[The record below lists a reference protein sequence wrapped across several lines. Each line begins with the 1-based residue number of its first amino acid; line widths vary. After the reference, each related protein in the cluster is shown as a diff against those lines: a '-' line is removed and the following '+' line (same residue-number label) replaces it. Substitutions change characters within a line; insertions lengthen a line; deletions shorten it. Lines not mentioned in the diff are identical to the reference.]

1 MFISKQYEM
10 KLKTLILMLAICLP
24 AIAQEQKEFR
34 INKNLT
40 IYNDVM
46 RQLDLNYV
54 DTLNYDQMVKTSI
67 DAMLGKLDPY
77 TVYLPED
84 KTEDLQFMTTG
95 AYGGIGAVIS
105 QRNGKSYITD
115 PYEGMPAQRND
126 VRAGDIILE
135 IDGKSTKGKTLN
147 EVSNMLRG
155 KPHDKIRLKLERYG
169 EKKPIIREFERETIQ
184 INPVGYAGIVANGTG
199 YVQLNEFTDKAATEF
214 KAAVNRMV
222 KSDSISALVI
232 DLRDNGGGIIDEAIK
247 IVGYFVPKGTEVVS
261 TKGKI
266 TSTERVYKT
275 TTEPIY
281 PDMKLAVLTN
291 RASASAS
298 EIVAGAMQDLD
309 RAVLIGERTF
319 GKGLV
324 QNIRPIS
331 YDGHLKITTAKYY
344 IPSGRC
350 IQAIDYSH
358 RNEDGSVG
366 RVPDSLTH
374 VFHTKN
380 GRIVRDGGGISPDI
394 DIKPKEGINITYYIY
409 IQNMHFDF
417 ATKYAAEHPTIAP
430 PDKFSISQEDY
441 KAFEDFL
448 EEKKFHYTTE
458 TEKFYGQLLE
468 LASYEGL
475 DSIARPEFEAL
486 KQKLTPDISQAL
498 VTYKDDITD
507 LLNMEIIKRYYFQK
521 GEVQYSLRHDKELQK
536 AREILNDDT
545 QLNELLGKKQ

>member
-1 MFISKQYEM
+1 M
-10 KLKTLILMLAICLP
+10 KLKTLILMLAITLP

-54 DTLNYDQMVKTSI
+54 DTLNYDQLVKMSI

-126 VRAGDIILE
+126 VRAGDMILE
-135 IDGKSTKGKTLN
+135 IDGKTTKGRTLN

-184 INPVGYAGIVANGTG
+184 INPIGYAGIVSDGIG
-199 YVQLNEFTDKAATEF
+199 YVLLNEFTDKAATEF
-214 KAAVNRMV
+214 KAAVNQLV
-222 KSDSISALVI
+222 KSDSIRALII

-261 TKGKI
+261 TKGKLA
-266 TSTERVYKT
+266 STERVYKT

-366 RVPDSLTH
+366 RVLDSLTH

-417 ATKYAAEHPTIAP
+417 ATKYVAEHPTIAP

-448 EEKKFHYTTE
+448 AEKDFHYTTE
-458 TEKFYGQLLE
+458 TEKFYEQLLE

-536 AREILNDDT
+536 AKEILNDDT

>member
-1 MFISKQYEM
+1 M

-394 DIKPKEGINITYYIY
+394 DIKPQEGINITYYIY

-417 ATKYAAEHPTIAP
+417 ATKYVAEHPTIAP

-448 EEKKFHYTTE
+448 EEKDFHYTTE
-458 TEKFYGQLLE
+458 TEKFYEQLLE

-475 DSIARPEFEAL
+475 DSIAKPEFEAL

>member
-1 MFISKQYEM
+1 
-10 KLKTLILMLAICLP
+10 MLAISLP

-54 DTLNYDQMVKTSI
+54 DTLNYDQLVKMSI
-67 DAMLGKLDPY
+67 DAMLSKLDPY

-135 IDGKSTKGKTLN
+135 IDGKTTKGRTLN

-169 EKKPIIREFERETIQ
+169 EKKPIIKEFERETIQ
-184 INPVGYAGIVANGTG
+184 INPIGYASIVANGIG
-199 YVQLNEFTDKAATEF
+199 YIQLNDFTDKAATEF
-214 KAAVNRMV
+214 KAAVNKMV
-222 KSDSISALVI
+222 QSDSIHALII

-261 TKGKI
+261 TKGKLA
-266 TSTERVYKT
+266 STERVYKT

-281 PDMKLAVLTN
+281 PDMKLAVLIN

-358 RNEDGSVG
+358 RNEHGSVG

-374 VFHTKN
+374 VFHTKS

-417 ATKYAAEHPTIAP
+417 ATKYVAEHPTIAT
-430 PDKFSISQEDY
+430 PDKFSISKEDY

-448 EEKKFHYTTE
+448 KEKDFHYTTE
-458 TEKFYGQLLE
+458 TEKFYEQLLD

-536 AREILNDDT
+536 AKEILNDDT
-545 QLNELLGKKQ
+545 QLNELLSKKQ

>member
-1 MFISKQYEM
+1 
-10 KLKTLILMLAICLP
+10 MLAVSLP

-54 DTLNYDQMVKTSI
+54 DTLNYDQLVKMSI
-67 DAMLGKLDPY
+67 DAMLSKLDPY

-126 VRAGDIILE
+126 VHAGDIILE
-135 IDGKSTKGKTLN
+135 IDGKTTKGRTLN

-169 EKKPIIREFERETIQ
+169 EKKPIIKEFERETIQ
-184 INPVGYAGIVANGTG
+184 INPISYAGIVSDGIG
-199 YVQLNEFTDKAATEF
+199 FVQLNEFTDKAATEF

-222 KSDSISALVI
+222 KSDSIRALII

-261 TKGKI
+261 TKGKL

-281 PDMKLAVLTN
+281 PNMKLAVLTN

-374 VFHTKN
+374 VFHTKS

-417 ATKYAAEHPTIAP
+417 ATKYVAEHPTIAT
-430 PDKFSISQEDY
+430 PDKFSISKEDY

-448 EEKKFHYTTE
+448 KEKDFHYTTE
-458 TEKFYGQLLE
+458 TEKFYEQLLD

-536 AREILNDDT
+536 AKEILNDDT
-545 QLNELLGKKQ
+545 QLNELLSKKQ

>member
-1 MFISKQYEM
+1 
-10 KLKTLILMLAICLP
+10 MLAVSLP

-54 DTLNYDQMVKTSI
+54 DTLNYDQLVKMSI
-67 DAMLGKLDPY
+67 DAMLSKLDPY

-135 IDGKSTKGKTLN
+135 IDGKTTKGRTLN

-169 EKKPIIREFERETIQ
+169 EKKPIIKEFERETIQ
-184 INPVGYAGIVANGTG
+184 INPIGYASIVANGIG
-199 YVQLNEFTDKAATEF
+199 YIQLNDFTDKAATEF
-214 KAAVNRMV
+214 KAAVNKMV
-222 KSDSISALVI
+222 QSDSIHALII

-261 TKGKI
+261 TKGKLA
-266 TSTERVYKT
+266 STERVYKT

-281 PDMKLAVLTN
+281 PDMKLAVLIN

-374 VFHTKN
+374 VFHTKS

-417 ATKYAAEHPTIAP
+417 ATKYVAEHPTIAT
-430 PDKFSISQEDY
+430 PDKFSISEEDY

-448 EEKKFHYTTE
+448 KEKDFHYTTE
-458 TEKFYGQLLE
+458 TEKFYEQLLD

-536 AREILNDDT
+536 AKEILNDDT
-545 QLNELLGKKQ
+545 QLNELLSKKQ

>member
-1 MFISKQYEM
+1 
-10 KLKTLILMLAICLP
+10 MLAISLP

-54 DTLNYDQMVKTSI
+54 DTLNYDQLVKMSI
-67 DAMLGKLDPY
+67 DAMLSKLDPY

-135 IDGKSTKGKTLN
+135 IDGKTAKGRTLN

-169 EKKPIIREFERETIQ
+169 EKKPIIKEFERETIQ
-184 INPVGYAGIVANGTG
+184 INPIGYASIVANGIG
-199 YVQLNEFTDKAATEF
+199 YIQLNDFTDKAATEF
-214 KAAVNRMV
+214 KAAVNKMV
-222 KSDSISALVI
+222 QSDSIHALII

-261 TKGKI
+261 TKGKLA
-266 TSTERVYKT
+266 STERVCKT

-281 PDMKLAVLTN
+281 PDMKLAVLIN

-374 VFHTKN
+374 VFHTKS

-417 ATKYAAEHPTIAP
+417 ATKYVAEHPTIAT
-430 PDKFSISQEDY
+430 PDKFSISKEDY

-448 EEKKFHYTTE
+448 KEKDFHYTTE
-458 TEKFYGQLLE
+458 TEKFYEQLLD

-536 AREILNDDT
+536 AKEILNDDT
-545 QLNELLGKKQ
+545 QLNELLSKKQ

>member
-1 MFISKQYEM
+1 M

-417 ATKYAAEHPTIAP
+417 ATKYVAEHPTIAP

-448 EEKKFHYTTE
+448 EEKDFHYTTE
-458 TEKFYGQLLE
+458 TEKFYEQLLD

-475 DSIARPEFEAL
+475 DSIAKPEFEAL

>member
-1 MFISKQYEM
+1 
-10 KLKTLILMLAICLP
+10 MLAISLP

-54 DTLNYDQMVKTSI
+54 DTLNYDQLVKMSI
-67 DAMLGKLDPY
+67 DAMLSKLDPY

-84 KTEDLQFMTTG
+84 KTKDLQFMTTG

-135 IDGKSTKGKTLN
+135 IDGKTTKGRTLN

-169 EKKPIIREFERETIQ
+169 EKKPIIKEFERETIQ
-184 INPVGYAGIVANGTG
+184 INPIGYASIVANGIG
-199 YVQLNEFTDKAATEF
+199 YIQLNDFTDKAATEF
-214 KAAVNRMV
+214 KAAVNKMV
-222 KSDSISALVI
+222 QSDSIHALII

-261 TKGKI
+261 TKGKLA
-266 TSTERVYKT
+266 STERVYKT

-281 PDMKLAVLTN
+281 PDMKLAVLIN

-374 VFHTKN
+374 VFHTKS

-417 ATKYAAEHPTIAP
+417 ATKYVAEHPTIAT
-430 PDKFSISQEDY
+430 PDKFSISKEDY

-448 EEKKFHYTTE
+448 KEKDFHYTTE
-458 TEKFYGQLLE
+458 TEKFYEQLLD

-536 AREILNDDT
+536 AKEILNDDT
-545 QLNELLGKKQ
+545 QLNELLSKKQ

>member
-1 MFISKQYEM
+1 M

-54 DTLNYDQMVKTSI
+54 DTLNYDQLVKTSI

-169 EKKPIIREFERETIQ
+169 EKKTIIREFERETIQ

-417 ATKYAAEHPTIAP
+417 ATKYVAEHPTIAP

-448 EEKKFHYTTE
+448 EEKDFHYTTE
-458 TEKFYGQLLE
+458 TEKFYEQLLE

-475 DSIARPEFEAL
+475 DSIAKPEFEAL

>member
-1 MFISKQYEM
+1 M
-10 KLKTLILMLAICLP
+10 KLKPLIIVLAISLP

-46 RQLDLNYV
+46 RQLDLSYV
-54 DTLNYDQMVKTSI
+54 DTLNYEQLVKMSI

-77 TVYLPED
+77 TIYLPED

-126 VRAGDIILE
+126 VRAGDVILE
-135 IDGKSTKGKTLN
+135 IDGKTTKGKALN

-184 INPVGYAGIVANGTG
+184 INPIGYAGIVADKTG
-199 YVQLNEFTDKAATEF
+199 YVQLNDFTDKAATEF

-222 KSDSISALVI
+222 KADSIRALII

-261 TKGKI
+261 TKGKLE
-266 TSTERVYKT
+266 STERVYKT

-281 PDMKLAVLTN
+281 PDMKLAILTN
-291 RASASAS
+291 RASASAA

-331 YDGHLKITTAKYY
+331 YDGHLKVTTAKYY

-374 VFHTKN
+374 VFHTKG

-394 DIKPKEGINITYYIY
+394 DIKAKEGINITYYIY

-417 ATKYAAEHPTIAP
+417 ATKYVAEHPTIAP
-430 PDKFSISQEDY
+430 PDKFSISEEDY

-448 EEKKFHYTTE
+448 KEKDFHYTTE

-468 LASYEGL
+468 LAKYECL
-475 DSIARPEFEAL
+475 DSIAKPEFEAL

-498 VTYKDDITD
+498 ITYKDDITD
-507 LLNMEIIKRYYFQK
+507 LLNMEIVKRYYFQK
-521 GEVQYSLRHDKELQK
+521 GEIQYSLRHDKELQK
-536 AREILNDDT
+536 AKEILNDDK
-545 QLNELLGKKQ
+545 QLKDLLSKKS

>member
-1 MFISKQYEM
+1 
-10 KLKTLILMLAICLP
+10 MLAVSLP

-54 DTLNYDQMVKTSI
+54 DTLNYDQLVKMSI
-67 DAMLGKLDPY
+67 DAMLSKLDPY

-135 IDGKSTKGKTLN
+135 IDGKTTKGRTLN

-169 EKKPIIREFERETIQ
+169 EKKPIIKEFERETIQ
-184 INPVGYAGIVANGTG
+184 INPIGYASIVANGIG
-199 YVQLNEFTDKAATEF
+199 YIQLNDFTDKAATEF
-214 KAAVNRMV
+214 KAAVNKMV
-222 KSDSISALVI
+222 QSDSIHALII

-261 TKGKI
+261 TKGKLA
-266 TSTERVYKT
+266 STERVYKT

-281 PDMKLAVLTN
+281 PDMKLAVLIN

-374 VFHTKN
+374 VFHTKS

-417 ATKYAAEHPTIAP
+417 ATKYVAEHPTIAT
-430 PDKFSISQEDY
+430 PDKFSISKEDY

-448 EEKKFHYTTE
+448 KEKDFHYTTE
-458 TEKFYGQLLE
+458 TEKFYEQLLD

-536 AREILNDDT
+536 AKEILNDDT
-545 QLNELLGKKQ
+545 QLNELLSKKQ

>member
-1 MFISKQYEM
+1 
-10 KLKTLILMLAICLP
+10 MLAISLP

-54 DTLNYDQMVKTSI
+54 DTLNYDQLVKMSI
-67 DAMLGKLDPY
+67 DAMLSKLDPY

-135 IDGKSTKGKTLN
+135 IDGKTTKGRTLN

-169 EKKPIIREFERETIQ
+169 EKKPIIKEFERETIQ
-184 INPVGYAGIVANGTG
+184 INPIGYASIVANGIG
-199 YVQLNEFTDKAATEF
+199 YIQLNDFTDKAATEF
-214 KAAVNRMV
+214 KAAVNKMV
-222 KSDSISALVI
+222 QSDSIHALII

-261 TKGKI
+261 TKGKLA
-266 TSTERVYKT
+266 STERVYKT

-281 PDMKLAVLTN
+281 PDMKLAVLIN

-374 VFHTKN
+374 VFHTKS

-417 ATKYAAEHPTIAP
+417 ATKYVAEHPTIAT
-430 PDKFSISQEDY
+430 PDKFSISKEDY

-448 EEKKFHYTTE
+448 KEKDFHYTTE
-458 TEKFYGQLLE
+458 TERFYEQLLD

-536 AREILNDDT
+536 AKEILNDDT
-545 QLNELLGKKQ
+545 QLNELLSKKQ

>member
-1 MFISKQYEM
+1 M

-54 DTLNYDQMVKTSI
+54 DTLNYDQLVKTSI

-222 KSDSISALVI
+222 KSDSISALII

-417 ATKYAAEHPTIAP
+417 ATKYVAEHPTIAP

-448 EEKKFHYTTE
+448 EEKDFHYTTE
-458 TEKFYGQLLE
+458 TEKFYEQLLE

>member
-1 MFISKQYEM
+1 M

-169 EKKPIIREFERETIQ
+169 EKKTIIREFERETIQ

>member
-1 MFISKQYEM
+1 M
-10 KLKTLILMLAICLP
+10 KLKPLIIVLAISLP

-46 RQLDLNYV
+46 RQLDLSYV
-54 DTLNYDQMVKTSI
+54 DTLNYEQLVKMSI

-77 TVYLPED
+77 TIYLPED

-126 VRAGDIILE
+126 VRAGDVILE
-135 IDGKSTKGKTLN
+135 IDGKTTKGKALN

-184 INPVGYAGIVANGTG
+184 INPIGYAGIVADKTG
-199 YVQLNEFTDKAATEF
+199 YVQLNDFTDKAATEF

-222 KSDSISALVI
+222 KADSIRALII

-261 TKGKI
+261 TKGKLE
-266 TSTERVYKT
+266 STERVYKT

-281 PDMKLAVLTN
+281 PDMKLAILTN
-291 RASASAS
+291 RASASAA

-331 YDGHLKITTAKYY
+331 YDGHLKVTTAKYY

-374 VFHTKN
+374 VFHTKG

-394 DIKPKEGINITYYIY
+394 DIKAKEGINITYYIY

-417 ATKYAAEHPTIAP
+417 ATKYVAEHPTIAP
-430 PDKFSISQEDY
+430 PDKFSISEEDY

-448 EEKKFHYTTE
+448 KEKDFHYTTE

-468 LASYEGL
+468 LAKYEGL
-475 DSIARPEFEAL
+475 DSIAKPEFEAL

-498 VTYKDDITD
+498 ITYKDDITD
-507 LLNMEIIKRYYFQK
+507 LLNMEIVKRYYFQK
-521 GEVQYSLRHDKELQK
+521 GEIQYSLRHDKELQK
-536 AREILNDDT
+536 AKEILNDDK
-545 QLNELLGKKQ
+545 QLKDLLSKKS

>member
-1 MFISKQYEM
+1 
-10 KLKTLILMLAICLP
+10 MLAISLP

-54 DTLNYDQMVKTSI
+54 DTLNYDQLVKMSI
-67 DAMLGKLDPY
+67 DAMLSKLDPY

-135 IDGKSTKGKTLN
+135 IDGKTTKGRTLN

-169 EKKPIIREFERETIQ
+169 EKKPIIKEFERETIQ
-184 INPVGYAGIVANGTG
+184 INPIGYASIVANGIG
-199 YVQLNEFTDKAATEF
+199 YIQLNDFTDKAATEF
-214 KAAVNRMV
+214 KAAVNKMV
-222 KSDSISALVI
+222 QSDSIHALII

-261 TKGKI
+261 TKGKLA
-266 TSTERVYKT
+266 STERVYKT

-281 PDMKLAVLTN
+281 PDMKLAVLIN

-374 VFHTKN
+374 VFHTKS

-417 ATKYAAEHPTIAP
+417 ATKYVAEHPTIAT
-430 PDKFSISQEDY
+430 PDKFSISKEDY

-448 EEKKFHYTTE
+448 KEKDFHYTTE
-458 TEKFYGQLLE
+458 TEKFYEQLLD

-536 AREILNDDT
+536 AKEILNDDT
-545 QLNELLGKKQ
+545 QLNELLSKKQ

>member
-1 MFISKQYEM
+1 
-10 KLKTLILMLAICLP
+10 MLAISLP

-54 DTLNYDQMVKTSI
+54 DTLNYDQLVKMSI
-67 DAMLGKLDPY
+67 DAMLSKLDPY

-135 IDGKSTKGKTLN
+135 IDGKTTKGRTLN

-169 EKKPIIREFERETIQ
+169 EKKPIIKEFERETIQ
-184 INPVGYAGIVANGTG
+184 INPIGYASIVANGIG
-199 YVQLNEFTDKAATEF
+199 YIQLNDFTDKAATEF
-214 KAAVNRMV
+214 KAAVNKMV
-222 KSDSISALVI
+222 QSDSIHALII

-261 TKGKI
+261 TKGKLA
-266 TSTERVYKT
+266 STERVYKT

-281 PDMKLAVLTN
+281 PDMKLAVLIN

-417 ATKYAAEHPTIAP
+417 ATKYVAGHPTIAT
-430 PDKFSISQEDY
+430 PDKFSISEEDY

-448 EEKKFHYTTE
+448 KEKDFHYTTE
-458 TEKFYGQLLE
+458 TEKFYEQLLD

-536 AREILNDDT
+536 AKEILNDDT
-545 QLNELLGKKQ
+545 QLNELLSKKQ

>member
-1 MFISKQYEM
+1 
-10 KLKTLILMLAICLP
+10 MLAISLP

-54 DTLNYDQMVKTSI
+54 DTLNYDQLVKMSI
-67 DAMLGKLDPY
+67 DAMLSKLDPY

-135 IDGKSTKGKTLN
+135 IDGKTAKGRTLN

-169 EKKPIIREFERETIQ
+169 EKKPIIKEFERETIQ
-184 INPVGYAGIVANGTG
+184 INPIGYASIVANGIG
-199 YVQLNEFTDKAATEF
+199 YIQLNDFTDKAATEF
-214 KAAVNRMV
+214 KAAVNKMV
-222 KSDSISALVI
+222 QSDSIHALII

-261 TKGKI
+261 TKGKLA
-266 TSTERVYKT
+266 STERVYKT

-281 PDMKLAVLTN
+281 PDMKLAVLIN

-374 VFHTKN
+374 VFHTKS

-417 ATKYAAEHPTIAP
+417 ATKYVAEHPTIAT
-430 PDKFSISQEDY
+430 PDKFSISKEDY

-448 EEKKFHYTTE
+448 KEKDFHYTTE
-458 TEKFYGQLLE
+458 TEKFYEQLLD

-536 AREILNDDT
+536 AKEILNDDT
-545 QLNELLGKKQ
+545 QLNELLSKKQ

>member
-1 MFISKQYEM
+1 
-10 KLKTLILMLAICLP
+10 MLAVSLP

-54 DTLNYDQMVKTSI
+54 DTLNYDQLVKMSI
-67 DAMLGKLDPY
+67 DAMLSKLDPY

-135 IDGKSTKGKTLN
+135 IDGKTTKGRTLN

-169 EKKPIIREFERETIQ
+169 EKKPIIKEFERETIQ
-184 INPVGYAGIVANGTG
+184 INPSSYAGIVSDGIG

-222 KSDSISALVI
+222 KSDSIRALII

-261 TKGKI
+261 TKGKLA
-266 TSTERVYKT
+266 STERVYKT

-281 PDMKLAVLTN
+281 PDMKLAVLIN

-374 VFHTKN
+374 VFHTKS

-417 ATKYAAEHPTIAP
+417 ATKYVAEHPTIAT
-430 PDKFSISQEDY
+430 PDKFSISKEDY

-448 EEKKFHYTTE
+448 KEKDFHYTTE
-458 TEKFYGQLLE
+458 TEKFYEQLLD

-536 AREILNDDT
+536 AKEILNDDT
-545 QLNELLGKKQ
+545 QLNELLSKKQ

>member
-1 MFISKQYEM
+1 M
-10 KLKTLILMLAICLP
+10 KLKTLILMLAITLP

-54 DTLNYDQMVKTSI
+54 DTLNYDQLVKMSI

-126 VRAGDIILE
+126 VRAGDMILE
-135 IDGKSTKGKTLN
+135 IDGKTTKGRTLN

-184 INPVGYAGIVANGTG
+184 INPIGYAGIVSDGIG
-199 YVQLNEFTDKAATEF
+199 YVLLNEFTDKAATEF
-214 KAAVNRMV
+214 KAAVNKMV
-222 KSDSISALVI
+222 QSDSIHALII

-261 TKGKI
+261 TKGKLA
-266 TSTERVYKT
+266 STERVYKT

-281 PDMKLAVLTN
+281 PDMKLAVLIN

-374 VFHTKN
+374 VFHTKS

-417 ATKYAAEHPTIAP
+417 ATKYVAEHPTIAT
-430 PDKFSISQEDY
+430 PDKFSISKKDY

-448 EEKKFHYTTE
+448 KEKDFHYTTE
-458 TEKFYGQLLE
+458 TEKFYEQLLD

-536 AREILNDDT
+536 AKEILNDDT
-545 QLNELLGKKQ
+545 QLNELLSKKQ

>member
-1 MFISKQYEM
+1 
-10 KLKTLILMLAICLP
+10 MLAISLP

-54 DTLNYDQMVKTSI
+54 DTLNYDQLVKMSI
-67 DAMLGKLDPY
+67 DAMLSKLDPY

-135 IDGKSTKGKTLN
+135 IDGKTAKGRTLN

-169 EKKPIIREFERETIQ
+169 EKKPIIKEFERETIQ
-184 INPVGYAGIVANGTG
+184 INPIGYASIVANGIG
-199 YVQLNEFTDKAATEF
+199 YIQLNDFTDKAATEF
-214 KAAVNRMV
+214 KAAVNKMV
-222 KSDSISALVI
+222 QSDSIHALII

-261 TKGKI
+261 TKGKLA
-266 TSTERVYKT
+266 STERVYKT

-281 PDMKLAVLTN
+281 PDMKLAVLIN

-350 IQAIDYSH
+350 IQQLTLHTGYRLQPPQRRRQRRPCPRQPDPRIPHQKRTHCTRWRRHLARH
-358 RNEDGSVG
+358 RHQAQRGHQHYLLHLYPEHALRFRDKICG
-366 RVPDSLTH
+366 RTSNHCHAGQILHQQRRLQSL
-374 VFHTKN
+374 
-380 GRIVRDGGGISPDI
+380 
-394 DIKPKEGINITYYIY
+394 
-409 IQNMHFDF
+409 
-417 ATKYAAEHPTIAP
+417 
-430 PDKFSISQEDY
+430 
-441 KAFEDFL
+441 
-448 EEKKFHYTTE
+448 
-458 TEKFYGQLLE
+458 
-468 LASYEGL
+468 
-475 DSIARPEFEAL
+475 
-486 KQKLTPDISQAL
+486 
-498 VTYKDDITD
+498 
-507 LLNMEIIKRYYFQK
+507 
-521 GEVQYSLRHDKELQK
+521 
-536 AREILNDDT
+536 
-545 QLNELLGKKQ
+545 

>member
-1 MFISKQYEM
+1 
-10 KLKTLILMLAICLP
+10 MLAISLP

-54 DTLNYDQMVKTSI
+54 DTLNYDQLVKMSI
-67 DAMLGKLDPY
+67 DAMLSKLDPY

-135 IDGKSTKGKTLN
+135 IDGKTTKGRTLN

-169 EKKPIIREFERETIQ
+169 EKKPIIKEFERETIQ
-184 INPVGYAGIVANGTG
+184 INPIGYASIVANGIG
-199 YVQLNEFTDKAATEF
+199 YIQLNDFTDKAATEF
-214 KAAVNRMV
+214 KAAVNKMV
-222 KSDSISALVI
+222 QSDSIHALII

-261 TKGKI
+261 TKGKLA
-266 TSTERVYKT
+266 STERVYKT

-281 PDMKLAVLTN
+281 PDMKLAVLIN

-374 VFHTKN
+374 VFHTKS

-417 ATKYAAEHPTIAP
+417 ATKYVAEHPTIAT
-430 PDKFSISQEDY
+430 PDKFSISEEDY

-448 EEKKFHYTTE
+448 KEKDFHYTTE
-458 TEKFYGQLLE
+458 TEKFYEQLLD

-536 AREILNDDT
+536 AKEILNDDT
-545 QLNELLGKKQ
+545 QLNELLSKKQ

>member
-1 MFISKQYEM
+1 M

-417 ATKYAAEHPTIAP
+417 ATKYVAEHPTIAP

>member
-1 MFISKQYEM
+1 M

>member
-1 MFISKQYEM
+1 M

-394 DIKPKEGINITYYIY
+394 DIKPKEGINIT
-409 IQNMHFDF
+409 
-417 ATKYAAEHPTIAP
+417 
-430 PDKFSISQEDY
+430 
-441 KAFEDFL
+441 
-448 EEKKFHYTTE
+448 
-458 TEKFYGQLLE
+458 
-468 LASYEGL
+468 
-475 DSIARPEFEAL
+475 
-486 KQKLTPDISQAL
+486 
-498 VTYKDDITD
+498 
-507 LLNMEIIKRYYFQK
+507 
-521 GEVQYSLRHDKELQK
+521 
-536 AREILNDDT
+536 
-545 QLNELLGKKQ
+545 

>member
-1 MFISKQYEM
+1 
-10 KLKTLILMLAICLP
+10 MLAISLP

-54 DTLNYDQMVKTSI
+54 DTLNYDQLVKMSI
-67 DAMLGKLDPY
+67 DAMLSKLDPY

-135 IDGKSTKGKTLN
+135 IDGKTTKGRTLN

-169 EKKPIIREFERETIQ
+169 EKKPIIKEFERETIQ
-184 INPVGYAGIVANGTG
+184 INPIGYASIVANGIG
-199 YVQLNEFTDKAATEF
+199 YIQLNDFTDKAATEF
-214 KAAVNRMV
+214 KAAVNKMV
-222 KSDSISALVI
+222 QSDSIHALII

-261 TKGKI
+261 TKGKLA
-266 TSTERVYKT
+266 STERVYKT

-281 PDMKLAVLTN
+281 PDMKLAVLIN

-417 ATKYAAEHPTIAP
+417 ATRYVAEHPAIASP
-430 PDKFSISQEDY
+430 ETFSISEEDY
-441 KAFEDFL
+441 KAFEEFL
-448 EEKKFHYTTE
+448 KEKDFHYTTE
-458 TEKFYGQLLE
+458 TEKFYEQLLD

-536 AREILNDDT
+536 AKEILKDGK
-545 QLNELLGKKQ
+545 QLNDLLSKK

>member
-1 MFISKQYEM
+1 M

-54 DTLNYDQMVKTSI
+54 DTLNYDQLVKTSI

-417 ATKYAAEHPTIAP
+417 ATKYVAEHPTIAP

-448 EEKKFHYTTE
+448 EEKDFHYTTE
-458 TEKFYGQLLE
+458 TEKFYEQLLE

-475 DSIARPEFEAL
+475 DSIAKPEFEAL